1 LNRNLSRKSLLIFGR
16 TLLVVHDGLDEF
28 IVVDVSELVFLIA
41 DESVDLDSSQL
52 LAKVGKNV
60 AQFSGAK

>member
-1 LNRNLSRKSLLIFGR
+1 
-16 TLLVVHDGLDEF
+16 VHDGLDEF